1 MNKIINKAIV
11 LGVLLVGVSFIS
23 TAAYADAFELDFKN
37 GDKMKFGGYLKAD
50 ARYVS
55 GDLNYQDYWI
65 GNNPGAVDTSKLGFN
80 IKESRFNISYIHG
93 DWTGFIEMDFY
104 GGGGNEVLTNSVNP
118 RLRHAFVKNKNWLI
132 GQTWSTFMPL
142 ATLVESLDFGGP
154 HVAEG
159 FIRQVQIRYSIGNWQ
174 FAIENS
180 QTFGDDDGNGG
191 SGNVGVTGANN
202 DPDSKIPDFVARYN
216 FKANW
221 GQASVAGLLRKVD
234 QGGIDATAAAFSFS
248 GRINAVGKDDI
259 RFQLTLGESGRY
271 VGTTLATDIVIDPV
285 SNETKAEK
293 TTAWYV
299 GYRRMWSDEYRS
311 TIFYGNGET
320 DILGHDRSHYA
331 INLIKQYTPNMI
343 IGVEFGKYVVDDGG
357 LDLDSSYLQTSVKF
371 TL

>member
-1 MNKIINKAIV
+1 
-11 LGVLLVGVSFIS
+11 
-23 TAAYADAFELDFKN
+23 
-37 GDKMKFGGYLKAD
+37 MKFGGYLKAD

-104 GGGGNEVLTNSVNP
+104 GGGGNEIISNSVNP
-118 RLRHAFVKNKNWLI
+118 RLRHALVKNNNWLI

-142 ATLVESLDFGGP
+142 AALLETLDFGGP
-154 HVAEG
+154 MVAEG

-174 FAIENS
+174 FAVENS

-191 SGNVGVTGANN
+191 SGNVGVTGSNN
-202 DPDSKIPDFVARYN
+202 DPDSKVPDFVARYN
-216 FKANW
+216 LKGDW
-221 GQASVAGLLRKVD
+221 GQVSAAGLIRKVD
-234 QGGIDATAAAFSFS
+234 QGGIDETAAAFSLS
-248 GRINAVGKDDI
+248 GKINAVGKDDI

-271 VGTTLATDIVIDPV
+271 VGTTLATDIVIDPITG
-285 SNETKAEK
+285 ETKVED

-299 GYRRMWSDEYRS
+299 GYRRIWNEEYRS
-311 TIFYGNGET
+311 TVFYANGET
-320 DILGHDRSHYA
+320 DILGHDRSLYA
-331 INLIKQYTPNMI
+331 INLIRQYTPKMT

-357 LDLDSSYLQTSVKF
+357 LDLNSSYVQTSVKF

>member
-1 MNKIINKAIV
+1 MNNIIKKTAA
-11 LGVLLVGVSFIS
+11 LGVLVIGTGLIS
-23 TAAYADAFELDFKN
+23 TLANAEALELDFKN

-65 GNNPGAVDTSKLGFN
+65 GNNPGAVGTSKLGLN

-104 GGGGNEVLTNSVNP
+104 GGGGNEIISNSVNP
-118 RLRHAFVKNKNWLI
+118 RLRHAFVKNQNWLI

-142 ATLVESLDFGGP
+142 AALVESLDFGGP
-154 HVAEG
+154 MVAEV

-180 QTFGDDDGNGG
+180 QTFGDNDGNGG
-191 SGNVGVTGANN
+191 SGNVGVTGTNN
-202 DPDSKIPDFVARYN
+202 DPDSNMPDFVARYN
-216 FKANW
+216 FKGDW
-221 GQASVAGLLRKVD
+221 GQASVGGLLRKVD
-234 QGGIDATAAAFSFS
+234 QGGIDETVTALNLS
-248 GRINAVGKDDI
+248 GKINSIGKDDI

-271 VGTTLATDIVIDPV
+271 TGVTLATDIVVDPA
-285 SNETKAEK
+285 SGDTKAEE

-299 GYRRMWSDEYRS
+299 GYRRVWNAEYRS
-311 TIFYGNGET
+311 TVYYGHGET
-320 DILGHDRSHYA
+320 DVLGHDRSHYA
-331 INLIKQYTPNMI
+331 INFIKQHTPNMS
-343 IGVEFGKYVVDDGG
+343 IGVELGQYVVNDQSV
-357 LDLDSSYLQTSVKF
+357 DLDSSYFQTSVKF

>member
-1 MNKIINKAIV
+1 MNNIIKKTAA
-11 LGVLLVGVSFIS
+11 LGVLVIGTGLIS
-23 TAAYADAFELDFKN
+23 TLANAEALELDFKN

-65 GNNPGAVDTSKLGFN
+65 GNNPGAVETSKLGLN

-104 GGGGNEVLTNSVNP
+104 GGGGNEIISNSVNP
-118 RLRHAFVKNKNWLI
+118 RLRHAFVKNQNWLI

-142 ATLVESLDFGGP
+142 AALVESLDFGGP
-154 HVAEG
+154 MVAEV

-180 QTFGDDDGNGG
+180 QTFGDNDGNGG
-191 SGNVGVTGANN
+191 SSNVGVTGTNN
-202 DPDSKIPDFVARYN
+202 DPDSNMPDFVARYN
-216 FKANW
+216 FKGDW
-221 GQASVAGLLRKVD
+221 GQASVGGLLRKVD
-234 QGGIDATAAAFSFS
+234 QGGIDETVTALNLS
-248 GRINAVGKDDI
+248 GKINSIGKDDI

-271 VGTTLATDIVIDPV
+271 TGVTLATDIVVDPA
-285 SNETKAEK
+285 SGDTKAEE

-299 GYRRMWSDEYRS
+299 GYRRVWNAEYRS
-311 TIFYGNGET
+311 TVYYGHGET
-320 DILGHDRSHYA
+320 DVLGHDRSHYA
-331 INLIKQYTPNMI
+331 INFIKQHTPNMS
-343 IGVEFGKYVVDDGG
+343 IGVELGQYVVNDQSV
-357 LDLDSSYLQTSVKF
+357 DLDSSYFQTSVKF